1 MSEPIISD
9 TGPDAPTPEQ
19 RRLSFGAAAAD
30 YAAARPGYPA
40 DAVQWVFDGATGPVR
55 DVADVGAG
63 TGALT
68 RTLVALAGSVT
79 AFEPDAG
86 MLEQLHA
93 ALPGVETAVAHAEAL
108 PTSDASFDALLA
120 AQAWHWFDHGAAA
133 AEFARVLRPGGVVG
147 LVWNVRDSRVPWMGA
162 LQEVIGGED
171 SMRLIASE
179 STQSILEQE
188 ERAGLAEIDE
198 FLPGVERRTF
208 AHTIAMTPEQL
219 VRLTSTYSYVRL
231 SPRADELYAAVRELL
246 ATHPDTAGRERVD
259 VAYVT
264 ATYRW
269 RRP

>member
-1 MSEPIISD
+1 VSEPIISD

-30 YAAARPGYPA
+30 YAAARPGYPS
-40 DAVQWVFDGATGPVR
+40 DAVGWVFDGAAGPVR

-68 RTLVALAGSVT
+68 RTLATLAGNVT
-79 AFEPDAG
+79 AYEPDSG

-108 PTSDASFDALLA
+108 PTPDASFDALLA
-120 AQAWHWFDHGAAA
+120 AQAWHWFDHAAA
-133 AEFARVLRPGGVVG
+133 ASEFARVVRPGGVVG

-171 SMRLIASE
+171 SMRLVASE

-208 AHTIAMTPEQL
+208 PHTIAMTPEQL

-246 ATHPDTAGRERVD
+246 ATHPDTAGRETVD

-264 ATYRW
+264 VTYRW